1 MQIIDAHHHFWDPSR
16 GDYSW
21 MPQDNKILN
30 RKYDLEDLAKDS
42 RSIDLYK
49 TVLVQAAATNAET
62 EYMLNIAENSN
73 LVSGV
78 VGWVNF
84 EDPNQLK
91 QLKTFAKNP
100 KFVGVRPMIQ
110 DIPDENW
117 VLNKDFDIFFKT
129 IIDLDLS
136 FDALGFPIHLDNL
149 YITASK
155 YPSLRFVID
164 HLMKPK
170 ICNNDQKEF
179 DHWKNGMS
187 KFSNLDNVYC
197 KFSGMVTEACK
208 NWTED
213 DLKLYTNE
221 IFQIFTDKKILWGSD
236 WPVCNLRTDYI
247 GWFNT
252 AQNLTNNLSL
262 DQKQNIFYE
271 NAIKFYKLK
280 I

>member
-1 MQIIDAHHHFWDPSR
+1 MQIIDAHQHFWDPSR

-136 FDALGFPIHLDNL
+136 FDALGFPIHLDNF
-149 YITASK
+149 YIIASK

-164 HLMKPK
+164 HLTKPK

>member
-62 EYMLNIAENSN
+62 EYMLNIAENSD

-110 DIPDENW
+110 DITDENW

-213 DLKLYTNE
+213 DLKPYTNE

>member
-1 MQIIDAHHHFWDPSR
+1 
-16 GDYSW
+16 
-21 MPQDNKILN
+21 MPQDNKTLN
-30 RKYDLEDLAKDS
+30 RKYDLKDLAKDS
-42 RSIDLYK
+42 KSIELHK

-62 EYMLNIAENSN
+62 EYMLNIAENSD
-73 LVSGV
+73 LISGV

-84 EDPNQLK
+84 EDPNQLE
-91 QLKTFAKNP
+91 QLKTFSKNP

-136 FDALGFPIHLDNL
+136 FDALGFPIHLENF
-149 YITASK
+149 YIIASK

-170 ICNNDQKEF
+170 ICNNDPKEF
-179 DHWKNGMS
+179 DNWKNIMS
-187 KFSNLDNVYC
+187 KLSNLDNVYC
-197 KFSGMVTEACK
+197 KLSGMVTEACE
-208 NWTED
+208 NWTEN
-213 DLKLYTNE
+213 DLKPYTNE
-221 IFQIFTDKKILWGSD
+221 ILKIFTDKKILWGSD

-247 GWFNT
+247 GWLNT